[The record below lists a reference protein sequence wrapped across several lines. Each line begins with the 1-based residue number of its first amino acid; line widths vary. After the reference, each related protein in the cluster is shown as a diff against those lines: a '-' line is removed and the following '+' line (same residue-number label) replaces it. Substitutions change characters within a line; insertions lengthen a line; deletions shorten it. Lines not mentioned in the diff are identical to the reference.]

1 VRARV
6 RSIFALSLSLRLSA
20 RSACRKKRS
29 EPRGDNAHTWRAIGR
44 ENRVVCRL
52 RMSVRQW
59 LLSQSNF
66 EEAHAA
72 MVKEAAQEQRRVASH
87 AH

>member
-1 VRARV
+1 MRV
-6 RSIFALSLSLRLSA
+6 DYGDTPTISVSGLTSVCVVDDDVQITYFSRIAL
-20 RSACRKKRS
+20 
-29 EPRGDNAHTWRAIGR
+29 PNGTT

-59 LLSQSNF
+59 FAMQINY
-66 EEAHAA
+66 EEARVA
-72 MVKEAAQEQRRVASH
+72 MVEESAQEQRRVASH

>member
-1 VRARV
+1 MKQEGSNAFRGLCRLRRRAHYSR
-6 RSIFALSLSLRLSA
+6 IAMPNGTI
-20 RSACRKKRS
+20 
-29 EPRGDNAHTWRAIGR
+29 ED
-44 ENRVVCRL
+44 RVVCRL
-52 RMSVRQW
+52 RESVRQW

-72 MVKEAAQEQRRVASH
+72 MVKEAAQEQTRVASH